1 MTHRKCTLSPSSLT
15 LLEHLHQH
23 GACTMRQLKERLDG
37 VVSRQNIHKCLQNL
51 CAGGWLDYEVDQHG
65 AQQWLIPASA
75 RRAVA
80 AALAATAEPEPP
92 NIAPPRRINV
102 MQSHYQPRAWQPS
115 RPGAQDHLAVPSLRD
130 AQRVAHQGTYLFR

>member
-1 MTHRKCTLSPSSLT
+1 MTQRKCTLSPSSLT

-23 GACTMRQLKERLDG
+23 GACTVRQLKE
-37 VVSRQNIHKCLQNL
+37 NL
-51 CAGGWLDYEVDQHG
+51 CAGGWLDYEFDQHG

-102 MQSHYQPRAWQPS
+102 MQGHYQPRAWQPS